1 MKAENNHSVISTQY
15 FDIPITTLKNNPIMS
30 DAEKIS
36 STIPKSSSK
45 RQTKKE
51 KELLRDKINHENIAA
66 AIATLENINRNHHS
80 EVNRNIKNKIAELIL
95 LLKDRDE
102 KFSISVRAANAIS
115 MLDRLTQDK
124 GMKSHIRTMLWQV
137 VSNLEGIRE

>member
-1 MKAENNHSVISTQY
+1 MTEA
-15 FDIPITTLKNNPIMS
+15 D
-30 DAEKIS
+30 KIS
-36 STIPKSSSK
+36 STVPKSSSR

-51 KELLRDKINHENIAA
+51 KELFRDKINHENITA

>member
-1 MKAENNHSVISTQY
+1 V
-15 FDIPITTLKNNPIMS
+15 NPILT
-30 DAEKIS
+30 DVEKIS
-36 STIPKSSSK
+36 STVSKSGIK

-51 KELLRDKINHENIAA
+51 KKIFRDKINHENIAA

-80 EVNRNIKNKIAELIL
+80 EVNRNIKNKIADLVL

>member
-1 MKAENNHSVISTQY
+1 MN
-15 FDIPITTLKNNPIMS
+15 LIMT
-30 DAEKIS
+30 DAEKIT
-36 STIPKSSSK
+36 STVPKPSSK

-51 KELLRDKINHENIAA
+51 KELFRDKVNQENIAA
-66 AIATLENINRNHHS
+66 AIATLENIIRNHHS
-80 EVNRNIKNKIAELIL
+80 EVNRNIKNRIAELVL

-102 KFSISVRAANAIS
+102 KFSLSVRAANAIS
-115 MLDRLTQDK
+115 ILDRLTQDK

>member
-1 MKAENNHSVISTQY
+1 MT
-15 FDIPITTLKNNPIMS
+15 

-36 STIPKSSSK
+36 STVPKSSSK

-51 KELLRDKINHENIAA
+51 KELFRDKINHENIAA

-102 KFSISVRAANAIS
+102 KYSISVRAANAIS

>member
-1 MKAENNHSVISTQY
+1 M
-15 FDIPITTLKNNPIMS
+15 NPIMT
-30 DAEKIS
+30 DAEKIT
-36 STIPKSSSK
+36 STVPKPSSK

-51 KELLRDKINHENIAA
+51 EELFRDKVNQEDMAA

-80 EVNRNIKNKIAELIL
+80 EVNRNIKNRIAELVL

-102 KFSISVRAANAIS
+102 KFSLSVRAANAIS
-115 MLDRLTQDK
+115 ILDRLTQDK

>member
-1 MKAENNHSVISTQY
+1 M
-15 FDIPITTLKNNPIMS
+15 NPIMTE
-30 DAEKIS
+30 AEKIS
-36 STIPKSSSK
+36 STVPKPSSK

-51 KELLRDKINHENIAA
+51 KELFRDKVNQENMAA

-80 EVNRNIKNKIAELIL
+80 EVNRNIKNRIAELVL
-95 LLKDRDE
+95 LLRDRDE
-102 KFSISVRAANAIS
+102 KFSLSVRAANAIS
-115 MLDRLTQDK
+115 ILDRLTQDK

>member
-1 MKAENNHSVISTQY
+1 M
-15 FDIPITTLKNNPIMS
+15 NPILT

-36 STIPKSSSK
+36 STVSKSGSK

-51 KELLRDKINHENIAA
+51 KELFRDKINHENIAA

-80 EVNRNIKNKIAELIL
+80 EINRNIKNKIAELDL

>member
-1 MKAENNHSVISTQY
+1 MT
-15 FDIPITTLKNNPIMS
+15 

-36 STIPKSSSK
+36 STVPKSSSK

-51 KELLRDKINHENIAA
+51 KELFRDKINLENIGA

-80 EVNRNIKNKIAELIL
+80 EVNRNIKNKIAELVL
-95 LLKDRDE
+95 LLKDREE
-102 KFSISVRAANAIS
+102 KFSLSVRAANAIS

>member
-1 MKAENNHSVISTQY
+1 M
-15 FDIPITTLKNNPIMS
+15 NPIMT
-30 DAEKIS
+30 DAEKIT
-36 STIPKSSSK
+36 STVPKPSSK

-51 KELLRDKINHENIAA
+51 KELFRDKVNQENIAA
-66 AIATLENINRNHHS
+66 AIATLENIIRNHHS
-80 EVNRNIKNKIAELIL
+80 EVNRNIKNRIAELVL

-102 KFSISVRAANAIS
+102 KFSLSVRAANAIS
-115 MLDRLTQDK
+115 ILDRLTQDK

>member
-1 MKAENNHSVISTQY
+1 MK
-15 FDIPITTLKNNPIMS
+15 PIVT
-30 DAEKIS
+30 DAEKIR
-36 STIPKSSSK
+36 TTVPKSSSK

-51 KELLRDKINHENIAA
+51 KELLRDKVNQDNIAA
-66 AIATLENINRNHHS
+66 AISTLENINRNHHN
-80 EVNRNIKNKIAELIL
+80 EVNRNIKNRITELIV

-102 KFSISVRAANAIS
+102 KFSLSVRAANAIS
-115 MLDRLTQDK
+115 TLDRLTQDK

>member
-1 MKAENNHSVISTQY
+1 MN
-15 FDIPITTLKNNPIMS
+15 

-36 STIPKSSSK
+36 STIPKSSTR

-51 KELLRDKINHENIAA
+51 KELLRDKNNHENIAA
-66 AIATLENINRNHHS
+66 AITTLENINRNHHS

-95 LLKDRDE
+95 LLRDRDE

>member
-1 MKAENNHSVISTQY
+1 M
-15 FDIPITTLKNNPIMS
+15 NPIMT
-30 DAEKIS
+30 DAEKITS
-36 STIPKSSSK
+36 SVPKSSSK

-51 KELLRDKINHENIAA
+51 KELFRDKVNHENIAA

-80 EVNRNIKNKIAELIL
+80 EVNRNIKNRIAELVL

-102 KFSISVRAANAIS
+102 KFSLSVRAANAIS
-115 MLDRLTQDK
+115 ILDRLTQDK

>member
-1 MKAENNHSVISTQY
+1 V
-15 FDIPITTLKNNPIMS
+15 NPILT

-36 STIPKSSSK
+36 STVSKSGSK

-51 KELLRDKINHENIAA
+51 KELFRDKINHENIAA

-80 EVNRNIKNKIAELIL
+80 EVNRNIKNKIAELVL

-102 KFSISVRAANAIS
+102 KFSVSVRAANAIS

>member
-1 MKAENNHSVISTQY
+1 M
-15 FDIPITTLKNNPIMS
+15 NPIMTE
-30 DAEKIS
+30 AEKITS
-36 STIPKSSSK
+36 IVPKPSSK

-51 KELLRDKINHENIAA
+51 KELFRDKVNQENIAA

-80 EVNRNIKNKIAELIL
+80 EVNRNIKNRIAELVL

-102 KFSISVRAANAIS
+102 KFSLSVRAANAIS
-115 MLDRLTQDK
+115 ILDRLTQDK

>member
-1 MKAENNHSVISTQY
+1 MT
-15 FDIPITTLKNNPIMS
+15 

-36 STIPKSSSK
+36 STIPKHSSK

-102 KFSISVRAANAIS
+102 KFSISVRAANASS

>member
-1 MKAENNHSVISTQY
+1 M
-15 FDIPITTLKNNPIMS
+15 NPIMT
-30 DAEKIS
+30 DAEKITS
-36 STIPKSSSK
+36 VVPKHSSK

-51 KELLRDKINHENIAA
+51 KELFRDKVNQENMAA

-80 EVNRNIKNKIAELIL
+80 EVNRNIKNRIAELVL

-102 KFSISVRAANAIS
+102 KFSLSVRAANAIS
-115 MLDRLTQDK
+115 ILDRLTQDK

>member
-1 MKAENNHSVISTQY
+1 M
-15 FDIPITTLKNNPIMS
+15 NPIMT
-30 DAEKIS
+30 DAEKITS
-36 STIPKSSSK
+36 VVPKPSSK

-51 KELLRDKINHENIAA
+51 KELFRDKVNQENISA

-80 EVNRNIKNKIAELIL
+80 EVNRNIKNRIAELVL

-102 KFSISVRAANAIS
+102 KFSLSVRAANAIS
-115 MLDRLTQDK
+115 ILDRLTQDK

>member
-1 MKAENNHSVISTQY
+1 M
-15 FDIPITTLKNNPIMS
+15 NPIMTE
-30 DAEKIS
+30 AEKIT
-36 STIPKSSSK
+36 STVPKPSSK

-51 KELLRDKINHENIAA
+51 KELFRDKVNHENIAA

-80 EVNRNIKNKIAELIL
+80 EVNRNIKNRIAELVL

-102 KFSISVRAANAIS
+102 KFSLSVRAANAIS
-115 MLDRLTQDK
+115 ILDRLTQDK

>member
-1 MKAENNHSVISTQY
+1 V
-15 FDIPITTLKNNPIMS
+15 NPILT

-36 STIPKSSSK
+36 STVSKSGIK

-51 KELLRDKINHENIAA
+51 KKIFRDKINHENIAA

-80 EVNRNIKNKIAELIL
+80 EVNRNIKNKIADLVL

>member
-1 MKAENNHSVISTQY
+1 MNT
-15 FDIPITTLKNNPIMS
+15 IMT
-30 DAEKIS
+30 DAEKITS
-36 STIPKSSSK
+36 IVPKPSSK

-51 KELLRDKINHENIAA
+51 KELFRDKVNQENMAA

-80 EVNRNIKNKIAELIL
+80 EVNRNIKNRIAELVL

-102 KFSISVRAANAIS
+102 KFSLSVRAANAIS
-115 MLDRLTQDK
+115 ILDRLTQDK

>member
-1 MKAENNHSVISTQY
+1 M
-15 FDIPITTLKNNPIMS
+15 NPVMT
-30 DAEKIS
+30 DAEKITS
-36 STIPKSSSK
+36 VVPKSSSK

-51 KELLRDKINHENIAA
+51 KELFRDKVNHENIAA

-80 EVNRNIKNKIAELIL
+80 EVNRNIKNRIAELVL

-102 KFSISVRAANAIS
+102 KFSLSVRAANAIS
-115 MLDRLTQDK
+115 ILDRLTQDK

>member
-1 MKAENNHSVISTQY
+1 M
-15 FDIPITTLKNNPIMS
+15 NPIMI
-30 DAEKIS
+30 DAEKTT
-36 STIPKSSSK
+36 STVPKPSSK

-51 KELLRDKINHENIAA
+51 KELFRDKVNQENMAA

-80 EVNRNIKNKIAELIL
+80 EVNRNIKNRIAELVL

-102 KFSISVRAANAIS
+102 KYSLSVRAANAIS
-115 MLDRLTQDK
+115 ILDRLTQDK

>member
-1 MKAENNHSVISTQY
+1 M
-15 FDIPITTLKNNPIMS
+15 NPIMT
-30 DAEKIS
+30 DVEKITS
-36 STIPKSSSK
+36 VVPKSSSK

-51 KELLRDKINHENIAA
+51 KELFRDKVNHENIAA

-80 EVNRNIKNKIAELIL
+80 EVNRNIKNRIAELVL

-102 KFSISVRAANAIS
+102 KFSLSVRAANAIS
-115 MLDRLTQDK
+115 ILDRLTQDK